1 MKYYYSYYHDFAA
14 GSLGASFLL
23 SRFYG
28 TILDSWVGGCVTSVA
43 WVNKLICLPFPH
55 HFCVDV
61 NNEEPRD
68 TFKIVLL
75 NSAGIHTVASSVI
88 CSAII
93 RAGMST
99 LHGVHMRR

>member
-75 NSAGIHTVASSVI
+75 NSAVI

-99 LHGVHMRR
+99 